1 VKELLKYR
9 KSMLEQ
15 FAQVTSEVESLL
27 ITLASQPDGS
37 RLAGSSSTADAIY
50 SLLAHLCQFE
60 ADTFLPRIERLSG
73 VESSNLSGWPA
84 DFEPGAAE
92 GQAGWLRVGETYT
105 AIRRREL
112 DLLHLADSE
121 TWSRQER
128 HPAWGMRTLQWW
140 AENSLAHGREHL
152 RELREFLFP
161 KSGERAR
168 PPA

>member
-27 ITLASQPDGS
+27 ITLSSQAGGS
-37 RLAGSSSTADAIY
+37 PEAVSSSTGSAIY

-60 ADTFLPRIERLSG
+60 AGTFLPRIERLSG
-73 VESSNLSGWPA
+73 VESSNPSGWPA
-84 DFEPGAAE
+84 DFEPGADE
-92 GQAGWLRVGETYT
+92 GEAGWLRVGETYT

-112 DLLHLADSE
+112 DLLRLADSE

-140 AENSLAHGREHL
+140 AESSLAHGREHL
-152 RELREFLFP
+152 RELREVLIAE
-161 KSGERAR
+161 SGEHAS